1 MKIQQNTLTKNK
13 IKPQKFTSLST
24 QLPSTCANEL
34 SEVEAVAKVFGN
46 FASVE
51 SWLNWKTYFSF
62 FLLWVFFST
71 YSLSNSY
78 FHHTSRQILYILDLY
93 HLEGLKKN
101 HYHGKG
107 GPLSH
112 IIGTL
117 RRLKNA
123 RNRVQLLRR
132 KLILKLISRRRVFF
146 FQIHP
151 SAIVGLNIKLVKM
164 ISWRAEKNL
173 NM

>member
-24 QLPSTCANEL
+24 QLPHVL
-34 SEVEAVAKVFGN
+34 M
-46 FASVE
+46 
-51 SWLNWKTYFSF
+51 NWVKLRLLPKYLEILRQWKAGWIEKHTFHF
-62 FLLWVFFST
+62 FLSWVSFST

-101 HYHGKG
+101 HYLGKG
-107 GPLSH
+107 GHLSH

-123 RNRVQLLRR
+123 QNRVQLLRR

-146 FQIHP
+146 FQIHL